1 MVPVLTG
8 VNTPAAGPDHAVPHR
23 QSPNTRRHSRTP
35 GPAPENQGWKL
46 QNENNSQA
54 TGPAKAAV
62 APLNGTARSA
72 GFVGL
77 GLMGAPMAA
86 NLLRAGWAVSAWNRS
101 PAAVDA
107 FVRLGGAGVPNVAAL
122 RDEPLIIFM
131 LPDLSFIE
139 EAAAGLLDEWRS
151 APPQPGTLVVVMSS
165 VSPVGVQAFGAAVA
179 EASSGNA
186 ITVDAPV
193 SGGTE
198 GAQKGTLAIMAGGP
212 GEHFERLRPVLEA
225 MGTTVR
231 LLGGLGSGSL
241 AKACNQLI
249 VGTTTA
255 ALAEAAEL
263 AERTGMDVES
273 LFEVLAGGLA
283 ASRVLEFVGPRLA
296 AKEYAPT
303 GPAKFMHKDLSF
315 VLESASAAGSAVPMA
330 TAGVE
335 LYGELKRQGLGDL
348 DLAVVRQAIATLSDA
363 QPTAASAAS
372 EAVIIDSV
380 RETTA

>member
-1 MVPVLTG
+1 M
-8 VNTPAAGPDHAVPHR
+8 
-23 QSPNTRRHSRTP
+23 
-35 GPAPENQGWKL
+35 PENQGWKL
-46 QNENNSQA
+46 QNENNHQA
-54 TGPAKAAV
+54 TGPVKSTV
-62 APLNGTARSA
+62 TSLNGTARSA

-86 NLLRAGWAVSAWNRS
+86 NLLKAGWTVSAWNRS
-101 PAAVDA
+101 AAAVDD
-107 FVRLGGAGVPNVAAL
+107 FMRLGGTGVPNVAAL
-122 RDEPLIIFM
+122 RDEPVIIFM

-139 EAAAGLLDEWRS
+139 QAAAGLLAEWRL

-165 VSPVGVQAFGAAVA
+165 VSPVGVQAFGIAVD
-179 EASSGNA
+179 EASGGNA
-186 ITVDAPV
+186 TVLDAPV

-198 GAQKGTLAIMAGGP
+198 GAQRGTLAIMAGGDA
-212 GEHFERLRPVLEA
+212 ENFERLRPVFEA

-231 LLGGLGSGSL
+231 RMGGLGSGSL

-263 AERTGMDVES
+263 AQRSGMDVES
-273 LFEVLAGGLA
+273 LFDVLSGGLA

-296 AKEYAPT
+296 ARDYAPT

-315 VLESASAAGSAVPMA
+315 VVESARAAGSAVPMA

-348 DLAVVRQAIATLSDA
+348 DLAAVRQTIATLSDL
-363 QPTAASAAS
+363 QSTAASAAS
-372 EAVIIDSV
+372 EAADVIDSV